1 MSSFEALTTVQA
13 SGDIRIAGLPF
24 APGTEVE
31 VSISPKRKSARE
43 FSVAWDEVCRKLRQQ
58 PNTAS
63 ISDDEIQAEI
73 DQYRAGR

>member
-1 MSSFEALTTVQA
+1 MNSFEALTTVQA

-43 FSVAWDEVCRKLRQQ
+43 FSDAWDDVCRELRTL
-58 PNTAS
+58 PNAAS
-63 ISDDEIQAEI
+63 ISDEEIRSEI
-73 DQYRAGR
+73 DEYRAGR